1 MAFKSFASFNRN
13 RLFNIDTADFEYLK
27 LKDLYERDGDG
38 ATYVIRGLYLG
49 TKSDFAEETPIVAT
63 DDCYVNIPQHQLID
77 IKEMLND
84 KQAINMINAGAAGF
98 MIDKYTKKL
107 KNGTKTCYKAVWV
120 DLDADATV
128 D

>member
-1 MAFKSFASFNRN
+1 MAFKSFASFNRT
-13 RLFNIDTADFEYLK
+13 RLFNIDTTDFEYLK

-84 KQAINMINAGAAGF
+84 KQAINMINAGTAGF
-98 MIDKYTKKL
+98 MIDKYVKKL

-120 DLDADATV
+120 DLDADATT